1 MVLFIMVYRNE
12 EASST
17 VFHSEESVKDNIK
30 EGSDGS
36 KKSRS
41 KDNNSGQS
49 THRQRGPQGFKQVF
63 AAKKYFFESNILK
76 IEFISQ
82 IKLMET
88 LSSKFTKPYI
98 LKISL
103 FQTPNL
109 KTNKLFFYTAQGS
122 SFYLKS
128 PLNSSRPLT
137 LPIPPIQQLLLSC
150 QHVFLGHELQ
160 QFTTL

>member
-49 THRQRGPQGFKQVF
+49 THRQRGP
-63 AAKKYFFESNILK
+63 
-76 IEFISQ
+76 
-82 IKLMET
+82 
-88 LSSKFTKPYI
+88 
-98 LKISL
+98 
-103 FQTPNL
+103 
-109 KTNKLFFYTAQGS
+109 
-122 SFYLKS
+122 
-128 PLNSSRPLT
+128 
-137 LPIPPIQQLLLSC
+137 
-150 QHVFLGHELQ
+150 
-160 QFTTL
+160 